1 MDTTSEYDH
10 LTVTEAYAILEPI
23 KDEWMIGSEPQ
34 VPTYTWYLGCGILYE
49 KYQACKK
56 KIQWNDVFA
65 STYAFKS
72 VRPNVNKGWQY
83 LDYN

>member
-23 KDEWMIGSEPQ
+23 KDSWMIGSEPQ
-34 VPTYTWYLGCGILYE
+34 VPTYTWYLGCGISYD

-56 KIQWNDVFA
+56 KIQWNDIFA

-72 VRPNVNKGWQY
+72 TRPNDKGWQY
-83 LDYN
+83 LEYN

>member
-23 KDEWMIGSEPQ
+23 KDAWMIGNELQ
-34 VPTYTWYLGCGILYE
+34 VPTYTWYQGCVISNE
-49 KYQACKK
+49 KYQVCKK
-56 KIQWNDVFA
+56 KIQWNDVFT

-72 VRPNVNKGWQY
+72 TRPYDKGWKY
-83 LDYN
+83 LEYN

>member
-23 KDEWMIGSEPQ
+23 KDAWMIGSEPQ
-34 VPTYTWYLGCGILYE
+34 VPTYTWYLGCGISYE

-56 KIQWNDVFA
+56 KIQWNDIFA

-72 VRPNVNKGWQY
+72 TRPNDKGWQY
-83 LDYN
+83 LEYN